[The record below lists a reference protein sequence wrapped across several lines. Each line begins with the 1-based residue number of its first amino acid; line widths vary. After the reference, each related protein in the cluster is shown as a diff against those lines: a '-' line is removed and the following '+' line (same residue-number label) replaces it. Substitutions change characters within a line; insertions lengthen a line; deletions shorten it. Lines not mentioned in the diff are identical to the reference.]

1 MSDATEAKAE
11 PKIEWRIAQGK
22 VGPVELGKKL
32 PDVVL
37 ARDLEKLYLAR
48 YIADA
53 QPIDA
58 FQLDDPPLLIVL
70 EGGPYSEAA
79 KEGDPSAMSPTD
91 KYRGAAAKAARGG
104 TPVRAVF
111 VMGPGPTTEAG
122 VGVGSTLDDL
132 KRALPDIKLAP
143 IPETFGKDMCVGR
156 AKSLPGVGFVFA
168 TCGKANKGE
177 AVVRVDLVP

>member
-1 MSDATEAKAE
+1 MSDATANTE
-11 PKIEWRIAQGK
+11 PKIEWRIAQGM

-37 ARDLEKLYLAR
+37 ARELEKLYVAR

-58 FQLDDPPLLIVL
+58 FQLDEPPLLIVL
-70 EGGPYSEAA
+70 DGGPYAA
-79 KEGDPSAMSPTD
+79 AAQVGDPSAMSPTD
-91 KYRGAAAKAARGG
+91 KYRGEAARSARAGA
-104 TPVRAVF
+104 PVKAVL

-122 VGVGSTLDDL
+122 VGVGSTLEEL

-143 IPETFGKDMCVGR
+143 IPETLGKDLCVGR

-177 AVVRVDLVP
+177 AVLRVDLWP